1 MERVG
6 APIPHPARAFVECNT
21 GRSVDVTVSRT
32 SIHGSTRTM
41 NTCCLGLR
49 CVAVLAATAGVAAAI
64 PMIGASAAAQ
74 APAAAP
80 AAAGSMTCNVDPVH
94 SKALFRVHHLGAG
107 QFWGRFNDVTG
118 TFSFEPGKAEG
129 MNFDVTIATE
139 SVDSGN
145 DDLDKH
151 LRSPD
156 FFASKDFPKMT
167 FRSTGARKTGERTY
181 ELMGD
186 LTMRGVT
193 KPVTASLEFCGMAD
207 MGRGPKAG
215 FEAQFTIK
223 RSEFGVNYGVE
234 KGAIGDDVRVI
245 VSLEGGPKK

>member
-1 MERVG
+1 
-6 APIPHPARAFVECNT
+6 
-21 GRSVDVTVSRT
+21 
-32 SIHGSTRTM
+32 M

-64 PMIGASAAAQ
+64 PMIGASTAAQ

-234 KGAIGDDVRVI
+234 KGAIGDDVRVV

>member
-1 MERVG
+1 
-6 APIPHPARAFVECNT
+6 
-21 GRSVDVTVSRT
+21 
-32 SIHGSTRTM
+32 M

-49 CVAVLAATAGVAAAI
+49 CVAVLLATAGVATAI
-64 PMIGASAAAQ
+64 PMIGATAVAQ
-74 APAAAP
+74 APAPAP
-80 AAAGSMTCNVDPVH
+80 AAAASMTCAVDPVH
-94 SKALFRVHHLGAG
+94 SMALFRVHHLGAG

-118 TFSFEPGKAEG
+118 SFSFEPGKAEG
-129 MNFDVTIATE
+129 MSFDISISTE

-145 DDLDKH
+145 EDLDKH

-156 FFASKDFPKMT
+156 FFAAKDFPKMT
-167 FRSTGARKTGERTY
+167 FRSTGAKKTGERTY
-181 ELMGD
+181 ELMGE

-215 FEAQFTIK
+215 FEAQFTVK

-234 KGAIGDDVRVI
+234 KGAIGDEVRVI
-245 VSLEGGPKK
+245 VGLEGGPKK

>member
-1 MERVG
+1 
-6 APIPHPARAFVECNT
+6 
-21 GRSVDVTVSRT
+21 
-32 SIHGSTRTM
+32 M

-64 PMIGASAAAQ
+64 PMIGATAVAQ

-167 FRSTGARKTGERTY
+167 FRSTGAKKTGERTF

>member
-1 MERVG
+1 
-6 APIPHPARAFVECNT
+6 
-21 GRSVDVTVSRT
+21 
-32 SIHGSTRTM
+32 M

-64 PMIGASAAAQ
+64 PMIGASAASPAPAAAQ
-74 APAAAP
+74 APAAAST
-80 AAAGSMTCNVDPVH
+80 AAGSMTCTVDPVH

-129 MNFDVTIATE
+129 MKFDISIATE

-145 DDLDKH
+145 EDLDKH
-151 LRSPD
+151 LRAPD
-156 FFASKDFPKMT
+156 FFAAKDFPTMT
-167 FRSTGARKTGERTY
+167 FRSTGAKKTGERTY

-215 FEAQFTIK
+215 FEAQFTVK
-223 RSEFGVNYGVE
+223 RSQFGVNYGVE
-234 KGAIGDDVRVI
+234 KGAIGDEVRVI
-245 VSLEGGPKK
+245 VGLEGGANK